1 MNTRRNIGQKRGVAV
16 VGDNQVPHQAPAKG
30 VAILV
35 NPAGLTDA
43 EVRESL
49 AQMEQTI
56 IMKVKH

>member
-35 NPAGLTDA
+35 NPAGLTDV
-43 EVRESL
+43 EVRNLWTKWHRPS
-49 AQMEQTI
+49 TCKI
-56 IMKVKH
+56 KP